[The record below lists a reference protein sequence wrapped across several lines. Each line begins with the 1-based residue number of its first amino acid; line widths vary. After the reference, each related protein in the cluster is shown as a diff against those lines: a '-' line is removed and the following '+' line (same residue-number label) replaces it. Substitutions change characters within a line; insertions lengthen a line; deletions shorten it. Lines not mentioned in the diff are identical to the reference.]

1 MKMLI
6 QNMTSNN
13 GNKVANQFII
23 TLPENVTVFQSYKTV
38 IAQNRNGVI
47 VLDSKA
53 LDYSATT
60 LKYLKIFLG
69 TNESKKQLQDK
80 IKNGFYQVED
90 LNN

>member
-1 MKMLI
+1 MI
-6 QNMTSNN
+6 VQNMTSQN
-13 GNKVANQFII
+13 GNKIANQFIV
-23 TLPENVTVFQSYKTV
+23 TLPENVTVFQSYNTV
-38 IAQNRNGVI
+38 IAQNRNGKI

-60 LKYLKIFLG
+60 TKYLKQFLK
-69 TNESKKQLQDK
+69 TSDSKKQMQAK

>member
-1 MKMLI
+1 MKVENML
-6 QNMTSNN
+6 SHN
-13 GNKVANQFII
+13 GNKVANQFIVH
-23 TLPENVTVFQSYKTV
+23 LPENVTVFQSYNTV
-38 IAQNRNGVI
+38 IAQNRDGKI

-60 LKYLKIFLG
+60 TKYLKQFLN
-69 TNESKKQLQDK
+69 TTESKKQLQDK

>member
-1 MKMLI
+1 MKVS
-6 QNMTSNN
+6 NMTSSN
-13 GNKVANQFII
+13 GNKVANQFVI
-23 TLPENVTVFQSYKTV
+23 TLPENVTMFQSYNTV
-38 IAQNRNGVI
+38 IAQNRNGEI

-60 LKYLKIFLG
+60 TKYLKQFLN
-69 TNESKKQLQDK
+69 TSDSKKQLQAK

>member
-1 MKMLI
+1 MKVENML
-6 QNMTSNN
+6 SHN

-23 TLPENVTVFQSYKTV
+23 QLPENVTVFKSYDTV
-38 IAQNRNGVI
+38 IAENRNGKI

-60 LKYLKIFLG
+60 TKYLKRFLN
-69 TNESKKQLQDK
+69 TTESKKQLQAK
-80 IKNGFYQVED
+80 IKNGFYLVED

>member
-1 MKMLI
+1 MLI
-6 QNMTSNN
+6 QNMTSSN
-13 GNKVANQFII
+13 GNEVANQFVI

-38 IAQNRNGVI
+38 IAQNRNGKI

-53 LDYSATT
+53 FDYSATT
-60 LKYLKIFLG
+60 TKYLKHFLG

-80 IKNGFYQVED
+80 IQSGFYQVED

>member
-1 MKMLI
+1 MLI
-6 QNMTSNN
+6 KNMTSSN
-13 GNKVANQFII
+13 GNKVANHFIV
-23 TLPENVTVFQSYKTV
+23 TLPENVTVFQSYNTV
-38 IAQNRNGVI
+38 IAQNRNGKI

-60 LKYLKIFLG
+60 TKYLKQFLG

-80 IKNGFYQVED
+80 IQSGFYQVED